1 MIADRQ
7 TLLLCGAVALPFLL
21 FMGYSAAMDPLAEQ
35 RFWLAEQLA
44 QIEISRPAASESE
57 ESLSEWQTS
66 MQSRPTAWQPITEA
80 PVVVELPP
88 EKKECPDVKAM
99 LQGVVP
105 GRAQIGA
112 KIRIATPENQ
122 RGDWYV
128 VGDSIKGCKIES
140 IERTEVVFSYF
151 CKEQNRTITI
161 MIPRG

>member
-1 MIADRQ
+1 
-7 TLLLCGAVALPFLL
+7 
-21 FMGYSAAMDPLAEQ
+21 
-35 RFWLAEQLA
+35 
-44 QIEISRPAASESE
+44 
-57 ESLSEWQTS
+57 
-66 MQSRPTAWQPITEA
+66 
-80 PVVVELPP
+80 
-88 EKKECPDVKAM
+88 VKAM

-140 IERTEVVFSYF
+140 IEKSEVVFSYF
-151 CKEQNRTITI
+151 CREQNRTITI